1 MGKRLAACV
10 LLAVVQLLASVPA
23 QADARLGPGSFN
35 SPVRTL
41 SGAGVTITYP
51 EGAFAGINL
60 LGSAAVDLAK
70 GRYTVSA
77 RRDPAFRNYGDQLAV
92 LRRIEERHGDR
103 RIFEVYE
110 STFRGVPCLV
120 AKQTPSSDALFP
132 GCDIFV
138 YPDEDTIVYIS
149 ARRTSVR
156 GSLKDLM
163 ENEEV
168 LAVIA
173 GVTW

>member
-1 MGKRLAACV
+1 M
-10 LLAVVQLLASVPA
+10 
-23 QADARLGPGSFN
+23 
-35 SPVRTL
+35 
-41 SGAGVTITYP
+41 
-51 EGAFAGINL
+51 NL
-60 LGSAAVDLAK
+60 WGGSAEILAK
-70 GRYTVSA
+70 GRDTVSA
-77 RRDPAFRNYGDQLAV
+77 RRDPGVRNYGDQV
-92 LRRIEERHGDR
+92 VGLRRIEERHGDR
-103 RIFEVYE
+103 GIFEVYE

>member
-35 SPVRTL
+35 GPVRTL

-92 LRRIEERHGDR
+92 LRRVVERHGDR
-103 RIFEVYE
+103 RSFELYE
-110 STFRGVPCLV
+110 SIFGGVRGLV
-120 AKQTPSSDALFP
+120 RNQAPWLAALFHVCGIIVVP
-132 GCDIFV
+132 G
-138 YPDEDTIVYIS
+138 
-149 ARRTSVR
+149 
-156 GSLKDLM
+156 
-163 ENEEV
+163 
-168 LAVIA
+168 
-173 GVTW
+173 